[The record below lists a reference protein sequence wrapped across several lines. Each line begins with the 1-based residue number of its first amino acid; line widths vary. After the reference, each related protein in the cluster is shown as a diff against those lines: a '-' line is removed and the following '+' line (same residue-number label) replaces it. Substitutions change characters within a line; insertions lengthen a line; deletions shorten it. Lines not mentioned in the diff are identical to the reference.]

1 MLRSLSGLFLAGFV
15 IAVTGCFD
23 TTHPA
28 PVVNA
33 WHQSGASSSDYV
45 AREGDTIYSVAW
57 SFGLDYRA
65 LAAANH
71 LSRPYVLS
79 AGQRLVMTTAP
90 MGESKQH
97 EIRSVRVMSHP
108 GNAVSAPRY
117 PALIRPENVS
127 QPHYQLSSHHW
138 QRPAQ
143 GHIIKGFSTLPSGQ
157 SGISIAGRFD
167 SPIRAAADGVVV
179 YSGDGVRGYGN
190 LIILKHNN
198 SYLSA
203 YGFNERNLV
212 SVGDRV
218 HAGRIIARM
227 GKNDGGRTLLYFEI
241 RRDGVPVNPLRF
253 LQ

>member
-1 MLRSLSGLFLAGFV
+1 MLRSLSCLALTGFV
-15 IAVTGCFD
+15 ITVTGCFD
-23 TTHPA
+23 TSHPA

-33 WHQSGASSSDYV
+33 WHQPHASSSNYV

-90 MGESKQH
+90 VGQSQQPGMH
-97 EIRSVRVMSHP
+97 SVGP
-108 GNAVSAPRY
+108 AVTTERSAPI
-117 PALIRPENVS
+117 ASETVS
-127 QPHYQLSSHHW
+127 QPHHHLSSHRW

-143 GHIIKGFSTLPSGQ
+143 GHVIQGFSTKPSGHP
-157 SGISIAGRFD
+157 GISIGGRFD
-167 SPIRAAADGVVV
+167 SPIRAASDGVVV

-190 LIILKHNN
+190 LIIIKHNN

-241 RRDGVPVNPLRF
+241 RRDGVPVNPLGF

>member
-1 MLRSLSGLFLAGFV
+1 MHGRRLSCPLIIGFLLA
-15 IAVTGCFD
+15 ATGCFD
-23 TTHPA
+23 ASHPA

-33 WHQSGASSSDYV
+33 WHQSHASSSDYV

-71 LSRPYVLS
+71 LSPPYILT

-90 MGESKQH
+90 AGTSKQLKT
-97 EIRSVRVMSHP
+97 RSLHD
-108 GNAVSAPRY
+108 VS
-117 PALIRPENVS
+117 PANHFASQTAS
-127 QPHYQLSSHHW
+127 QPHYHLSSHHW

-143 GHIIKGFSTLPSGQ
+143 GVVIQGFSTNPSGQ
-157 SGISIAGRFD
+157 PGISIAGRLG
-167 SPIRAAADGVVV
+167 SPIHAAADGVVV

-190 LIILKHNN
+190 LIIVKHNN

-241 RRDGVPVNPLRF
+241 RRDGVPVNPVGFLR
-253 LQ
+253 

>member
-1 MLRSLSGLFLAGFV
+1 MHRGLSCLSLAGLV
-15 IAVTGCFD
+15 MMLTGCFD
-23 TTHPA
+23 TSHPA

-33 WHQSGASSSDYV
+33 WHQSRASSSDYV

-71 LSRPYVLS
+71 LSPPYTLS
-79 AGQRLVMTTAP
+79 AGQRLVMTTTPVGQAQ
-90 MGESKQH
+90 K
-97 EIRSVRVMSHP
+97 P
-108 GNAVSAPRY
+108 GAYHASPTVITKRAMPIVS
-117 PALIRPENVS
+117 ETVS
-127 QPHYQLSSHHW
+127 QPHYHLLSHHW

-143 GHIIKGFSTLPSGQ
+143 GRVIQGFSTKPSGHP
-157 SGISIAGRFD
+157 GISIAGRFD
-167 SPIRAAADGVVV
+167 SPIRAASDGVVV

-190 LIILKHNN
+190 LIIIKHNN

-218 HAGRIIARM
+218 HAGQVIARM

-241 RRDGVPVNPLRF
+241 RRDGVPVNPLGF

>member
-1 MLRSLSGLFLAGFV
+1 MHRGLSCLSLAGFV
-15 IAVTGCFD
+15 MMLTGCFD
-23 TTHPA
+23 RPHPA

-33 WHQSGASSSDYV
+33 WHQSRASSSDYV

-57 SFGLDYRA
+57 SFELDYRA
-65 LAAANH
+65 LASANH
-71 LSRPYVLS
+71 LSPPYHLT
-79 AGQRLVMTTAP
+79 AGQRLVMTTLPAGQSQKPRAHPVSPTAITKHPAP
-90 MGESKQH
+90 VVLEA
-97 EIRSVRVMSHP
+97 I
-108 GNAVSAPRY
+108 
-117 PALIRPENVS
+117 S
-127 QPHYQLSSHHW
+127 QPHYHLSSHHW

-143 GHIIKGFSTLPSGQ
+143 GHVIQTFSTKSSGHP
-157 SGISIAGRFD
+157 GISIAGRFG
-167 SPIRAAADGVVV
+167 SPIRAASDGVIV

-190 LIILKHNN
+190 LIIIKHNN

-218 HAGRIIARM
+218 RAGRVIARM

-241 RRDGVPVNPLRF
+241 RRDGVPVNPMRF

>member
-1 MLRSLSGLFLAGFV
+1 MYRGLTCLVLASFV
-15 IAVTGCFD
+15 MTVTGCFD
-23 TTHPA
+23 TPHPA

-33 WHQSGASSSDYV
+33 WHQSRASSSDYV

-79 AGQRLVMTTAP
+79 AGQRLVMTIAP
-90 MGESKQH
+90 VGQPQNLSAH
-97 EIRSVRVMSHP
+97 SVGPIAIANHP
-108 GNAVSAPRY
+108 API
-117 PALIRPENVS
+117 ASETVS
-127 QPHYQLSSHHW
+127 QPHYHLSSHHW

-143 GHIIKGFSTLPSGQ
+143 GHVIQGFSTKPSGHP
-157 SGISIAGRFD
+157 GISIAGRFA
-167 SPIRAAADGVVV
+167 SPIRAASDGVVV

-190 LIILKHNN
+190 LIIIKHNN

-218 HAGRIIARM
+218 HAGQVIARM

-241 RRDGVPVNPLRF
+241 RRDGVPVNPLGF

>member
-1 MLRSLSGLFLAGFV
+1 MHRSLSCLVLAGFV
-15 IAVTGCFD
+15 MTVTGCFD
-23 TTHPA
+23 TSHPA

-33 WHQSGASSSDYV
+33 WHQSRASSSDYV
-45 AREGDTIYSVAW
+45 ARKGDTIYSVAW

-65 LAAANH
+65 LAAANR
-71 LSRPYVLS
+71 LSPPYRLS

-90 MGESKQH
+90 AGKSQKPGAH
-97 EIRSVRVMSHP
+97 PVSPIAKPKHPAPIVPEIV
-108 GNAVSAPRY
+108 
-117 PALIRPENVS
+117 
-127 QPHYQLSSHHW
+127 HHW

-143 GHIIKGFSTLPSGQ
+143 GRVIQGFSTKPNGHA
-157 SGISIAGRFD
+157 GISITGRLG
-167 SPIRAAADGVVV
+167 SPVHAASDGVVV

-190 LIILKHNN
+190 LIIVKHNN

-218 HAGRIIARM
+218 RAGQVIARM

-241 RRDGVPVNPLRF
+241 RRDGVPVNPVGF

>member
-1 MLRSLSGLFLAGFV
+1 MLRNLICIVLTGFS

-33 WHQSGASSSDYV
+33 WHQSRASSSDYV

-57 SFGLDYRA
+57 SFGLDYRV
-65 LAAANH
+65 LAKANH
-71 LSRPYVLS
+71 LLPPYRLS

-90 MGESKQH
+90 AGKPQVPVARH
-97 EIRSVRVMSHP
+97 LRVAGIASHLVP
-108 GNAVSAPRY
+108 AASETVSP
-117 PALIRPENVS
+117 
-127 QPHYQLSSHHW
+127 PHYHLPPHHW

-143 GHIIKGFSTLPSGQ
+143 GVVIQGFSTKPSGHP
-157 SGISIAGRFD
+157 GISIAGRFD
-167 SPIRAAADGVVV
+167 SPIRAAADGIVV

-190 LIILKHNN
+190 LIIVKHNN

-203 YGFNERNLV
+203 YGFNERNMV
-212 SVGDRV
+212 FVGDRV
-218 HAGRIIARM
+218 HAGHIIARM